1 MNNKTMLQR
10 SLLTTGIT
18 LALGLS
24 FGLSQNALAEST
36 TSDLEIKAGLAQ
48 AYSMDC
54 GEAALDFGVITLVL
68 GDRAGSTT
76 ILVKPTLTGGAPT
89 VGGTTTGVT
98 AGSASAGKCILSGS
112 SASNNDP
119 ITVTYGSDVTLTGED
134 NSYVSNIGEP
144 ATDLSGLTL
153 GDFDAGNPRLD
164 ADGGVEF
171 RIGGTLTIPAT
182 VAKENL
188 GGYSGTITVT
198 ADDS

>member
-24 FGLSQNALAEST
+24 FGLSQSALAEST

-54 GEAALDFGVITLVL
+54 GESALDFGVTTLVL

-76 ILVKPTLTGGAPT
+76 ILVEPTLTGGAPD
-89 VGGTTTGVT
+89 VDGVTTGVT

-112 SASNNDP
+112 SAKKNDE
-119 ITVTYGSDVTLTGED
+119 ITVTYGDDVTLTGED
-134 NSYVSNIGEP
+134 G
-144 ATDLSGLTL
+144 
-153 GDFDAGNPRLD
+153 
-164 ADGGVEF
+164 
-171 RIGGTLTIPAT
+171 
-182 VAKENL
+182 
-188 GGYSGTITVT
+188 
-198 ADDS
+198 